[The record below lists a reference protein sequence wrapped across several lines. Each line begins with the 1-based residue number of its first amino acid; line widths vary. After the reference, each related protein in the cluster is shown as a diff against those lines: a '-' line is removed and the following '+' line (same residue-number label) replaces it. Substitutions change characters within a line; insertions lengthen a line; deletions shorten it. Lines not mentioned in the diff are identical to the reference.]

1 METDAGFRGGG
12 TRAGVIVG
20 LAAVLLLTSISLLA
34 PTPVRGVDYTLY
46 GSAVVGWGFTP
57 GTMNSPGPLLTV
69 TQGEMVHLSLFAADS
84 VDHIWCID
92 YDASNSCG
100 PLENESARFMS
111 PTAPTLHMFVPMGPP
126 GTYNYICN
134 IHTGFIMNG
143 PIRITAAVKPVVS
156 ISAPTGTQKW
166 TGGTPHDIVWTM
178 TDPQDPVTSL
188 NAAIA
193 YSPTSANG
201 PWILIAGPIPGTTN
215 PHTYTWTVPFLNDT
229 SVFVN
234 VSAMDPLGNVGWAVT
249 GISEIDSAQ
258 PCVIG
263 RAPAN
268 GAMGVPLSTNVIVT
282 FDEAMNRGATGAS
295 ATAALQDLSS
305 LAWIPVTYSWS
316 SGDTVLTMDP
326 VPILSPTTLYRA
338 SINVSAMDASDPG
351 NRLCAASAWTFTT
364 ATGADVTKPQISNIA
379 ATPPTVEYPFPVDVS
394 ATITDNDAVAAAFV
408 SVIRPDTSRLNLS
421 MSFISGNTWSRSPAY
436 ATVPPNF
443 ASTIGNYLFNVE
455 AVDPSGNW
463 NRSAQGTFTVQ
474 DTTAPAISNLV
485 AMPSPA
491 EAYAP
496 VNVTVTVSDPFLAS
510 VDVVVNGTN
519 ASMAPGAVLGTWY
532 RLFTPMVVQAYP
544 IVVWAGDAAG
554 NFDSASGTVTAQDTT
569 APPMPMGLTAT
580 VVGNA
585 IQLSWTGVSAPDLAG
600 YQLYRSTSSS
610 GPFTTQ
616 VGPATISGIAYTDQG
631 VVPGVTYYYVVKAVD
646 TGARESMQS
655 NVASGTVPTTTAADV
670 TPWIIAGVAIA
681 IIIAAIL
688 VAFLLRRRRAEPPKT

>member
-1 METDAGFRGGG
+1 MEIESGFQGRGSR
-12 TRAGVIVG
+12 TGVIVG
-20 LAAVLLLTSISLLA
+20 LAAVLLLTTISLFA
-34 PTPVRGVDYTLY
+34 PAPVSGADFTLY
-46 GSAVVGWGFTP
+46 GAAGAGWGFTP
-57 GTMNSPGPLLTV
+57 TTISSPGPTLTV
-69 TQGEMVHLSLFAADS
+69 TQGEMVHLSLFSADGAPHS
-84 VDHIWCID
+84 WCID
-92 YDASNSCG
+92 YSGNNACEAG
-100 PLENESARFMS
+100 ENESAVFSSMTIPAS
-111 PTAPTLHMFVPMGPP
+111 HMFIVTGAP
-126 GTYNYICN
+126 GTYNYVCGV
-134 IHTGFIMNG
+134 HGGLVMNG
-143 PIRITAAVKPVVS
+143 LFRIVAAVKPVVS
-156 ISAPTGTQKW
+156 ISAPTGSQKW
-166 TGGTPHDIVWTM
+166 TGGTPHDVVWTM

-249 GISEIDSAQ
+249 GISEIDSTQ
-258 PCVIG
+258 PSVIG
-263 RAPAN
+263 RAPGN
-268 GAMGVPLSTNVIVT
+268 GATGVPVSTNVIVT
-282 FDEAMNRGATGAS
+282 FDEAMNRGATGAPT
-295 ATAALQDLSS
+295 TAALQDLSS
-305 LAWIPVTYSWS
+305 LAWIPVTYGWS
-316 SGDTVLTMDP
+316 SGDAVLTMDP
-326 VPILSPTTLYRA
+326 IPILSPTTLYRA
-338 SINVSAMDASDPG
+338 SVNVSAMDASDPG
-351 NRLCAASAWTFTT
+351 NPLSAASAWTFTT
-364 ATGADVTKPQISNIA
+364 ATGADVTKPQISNVA

-394 ATITDNDAVAAAFV
+394 ATITDNDAVSAAFV

-421 MSFISGNTWSRSPAY
+421 MSFVSGNTWSRSPAY

-443 ASTIGNYLFNVE
+443 ASMIGNYLFTVE

-463 NRSAQGTFTVQ
+463 NRSAQGTFAVQ

-485 AMPSPA
+485 ATPSPA
-491 EAYAP
+491 EAYSP

-519 ASMAPGAVLGTWY
+519 ASMAPGVVLGTWY
-532 RLFTPMVVQAYP
+532 RLFTPMTVQAYP

-580 VVGNA
+580 VVGGA

-600 YQLYRSTSSS
+600 YKLYRSTSSS

-616 VGPATISGIAYTDQG
+616 VGPATISGIAYTDLG

-655 NVASGTVPTTTAADV
+655 NVASGLVPATTAADV

-681 IIIAAIL
+681 IIVAAIL
-688 VAFLLRRRRAEPPKT
+688 VTFLLRRRRAEPPKT